1 MYQLTDMFTLFHT
14 KNVVTIQLILYIRT
28 QRHEETKIFFRY
40 KDNKRLKSR
49 HKGLQW
55 ENFVDFVSSLLLI
68 VSSVSKKCFVSSCL
82 CV

>member
-1 MYQLTDMFTLFHT
+1 MSLAFLFFEE
-14 KNVVTIQLILYIRT
+14 VDRFMLTIQLILYIRT
-28 QRHEETKIFFRY
+28 QRNKETKMFFRY

-68 VSSVSKKCFVSSCL
+68 VSSVSEKCFVSSCL